1 MTYSTL
7 LASAARTASGVSDEF
22 TVPNGTQAIMV
33 QENVTAAATEVD
45 DILAMW
51 LQGSLDGTTFFDI
64 GRFADVLGNGGAK
77 KVIMVISRKAAAET
91 ELLTGTDASMAAST
105 VTQGP
110 FPDLLRVKYTVTDAG
125 ADNASFTF
133 SVSVGLIR

>member
-7 LASAARTASGVSDEF
+7 LASAARIASGVSDEF
-22 TVPNGTQAIMV
+22 IVPNGTQAIMV
-33 QENVTAAATEVD
+33 QQTVTAAATEVD

-51 LQGSLDGTTFFDI
+51 LQGSLDGSTFFDI

-77 KVIMVISRKAAAET
+77 KVIMIISRKAAAET
-91 ELLTGTDASMAAST
+91 ELLTGTDATMAAST

-110 FPDLLRVKYTVTDAG
+110 FPDLLRIKWTITDAG

>member
-7 LASAARTASGVSDEF
+7 IQSAARIASGVSDVF
-22 TVPNGTQAIMV
+22 TLPVGTKALMV
-33 QENVTAAATEVD
+33 QQIVTAAATEVD

-64 GRFADVLGNGGAK
+64 GRFANVLGNGGVQNK
-77 KVIMVISRKAAAET
+77 IMIISREAAAET
-91 ELLTGTDASMAAST
+91 ELLAGTDASMAAST

-110 FPDLLRVKYTVTDAG
+110 TPDLLRVKYTVTDAG

-133 SVSVGLIR
+133 SVNIGTMR